1 MKQMKMPDST
11 YRSTVSVHTSAMVL
25 TKHSY
30 NLRDRRIGSVTQ
42 LEKIDHDQ
50 N

>member
-11 YRSTVSVHTSAMVL
+11 YRSTVNVHTSVTVL

-30 NLRDRRIGSVTQ
+30 NLRDRRIGAITQ
-42 LEKIDHDQ
+42 LEKIDHDK